1 MIWPSEG
8 NAPLQAAILKTLLY
22 ADIFD
27 FPLNETEI
35 AHYLIE
41 ERASAEA
48 VHAALTEDQWLAER
62 IASQD
67 GFYYLTGRE
76 HIVEQRRERDR
87 AATALWPAARRWGKV
102 LASLPFIRSVIITG
116 ALAAGNPTRNDDID
130 YLIVTA
136 PGRLWLARSL
146 CTTVVR
152 LASLTHQRLCPNYL
166 LAETRLSLDERNLFT
181 ARELAQMTPVY
192 GSRVHGRMRDENS
205 WADDYLPQARYPQAH
220 TWADN
225 LGPIS
230 GPLKSVG
237 ERLLGGGLGA
247 RAEQWIQRR
256 KIAQLKREAPAHA
269 DTVVLSPDCCKGH
282 FDGHG
287 RRILAAYSAR
297 LARYDLPNGGIFT
310 EGEMETA
317 PAGKP
322 PRHLNGAMQGQTEQR
337 PIIGFDATALRGAK
351 SGVGYYTSNLLAH
364 LVEEDAEHDYLL
376 LSNQTVEG
384 EAVGRCLSPRYAFPN
399 RSIWMQLVLPAA
411 LRAEQPVLCH
421 FTNFTAPLSCHT
433 PFVVTI
439 HDMTLSLFPRLHPM
453 RQHIVM
459 RPFVPVIAQRAA
471 AIIAVSQSAKADI
484 VRLLGVPESKVHVI
498 YEAPAGRFQPV
509 SSAQIAATRNRYGLH
524 GRYILY
530 VGTIE
535 PRKNLVR
542 LVEAYA
548 RMKAAGLPHQLLLV
562 GKLGWD
568 YKPLY
573 QRIDD
578 LGLRGDVLF
587 LGYVPSDDLVSL
599 YNMAEVFAFPS
610 LYEGFGL
617 PVIEAMACGTPVVTT
632 QAGSLG
638 EVAGNAALTVD
649 PLSVDELA
657 GALTG
662 VVGDAALAGT
672 LRDRGLTRASQ
683 MSWRET
689 ARQTLAVY
697 RQAIAAH
704 SYSY

>member
-1 MIWPSEG
+1 MTRPAESATSLG
-8 NAPLQAAILKTLLY
+8 VAILKTLLY

-27 FPLNETEI
+27 FPLNEAEI
-35 AHYLIE
+35 AHYLIGE
-41 ERASAEA
+41 ATTAEA
-48 VHAALTEDQWLAER
+48 VHAALVGDAWLAER
-62 IASQD
+62 IASRD
-67 GFYYLTGRE
+67 GFYCLTGRE
-76 HIVEQRRERDR
+76 GIVARRRARDQ
-87 AATALWPAARRWGKV
+87 AAAALWPTARRWGNV
-102 LASLPFIRSVIITG
+102 LGSLPFVRSVIVTG
-116 ALAAGNPTRNDDID
+116 ALAAGAPTPGDDID
-130 YLIVTA
+130 YLLVTA
-136 PGRLWLARSL
+136 PGRLWLARAL
-146 CTTVVR
+146 TTTVVR
-152 LASLTHQRLCPNYL
+152 VAALRRQRLCPNYL

-192 GSRVHGRMRDENS
+192 GRRVHQQMRDANS
-205 WADDYLPQARYPQAH
+205 WADAYLPQARDAQPPNASDH
-220 TWADN
+220 
-225 LGPIS
+225 LGPVRAR
-230 GPLKSVG
+230 LKTAG
-237 ERLLGGGLGA
+237 ERFLGGRWGA

-269 DTVVLSPDCCKGH
+269 DTIVLSPDCCKGH

-287 RRILAAYSAR
+287 RRILAAYTAR
-297 LARYDLPNGGIFT
+297 LTRYGLTNDALPS
-310 EGEMETA
+310 ELETA
-317 PAGKP
+317 VPVTPRPANGIAP
-322 PRHLNGAMQGQTEQR
+322 HAAPRR
-337 PIIGFDATALRGAK
+337 PTIGFDATTLRGAK

-376 LSNQTVEG
+376 LSNRSVEG
-384 EAVGRCLSPRYAFPN
+384 EAAGRRLSPRYAFPN
-399 RSIWMQLVLPAA
+399 RSIWMHMVLPAA

-421 FTNFTAPLSCHT
+421 FTNFTAPLSCQT

-453 RQHIVM
+453 RQHVVM
-459 RPFVPVIAQRAA
+459 RPFVPMIARRAA
-471 AIIAVSQSAKADI
+471 AIIAVSHSARADI

-498 YEAPAGRFQPV
+498 YEAAAARFQPV
-509 SSAQIAATRNRYGLH
+509 STAQVAATRQRYGLH

-548 RMKAAGLPHQLLLV
+548 RLRAAGLPHQMLLV

-568 YKPLY
+568 YKALY
-573 QRIDD
+573 ERIAA
-578 LGLRGDVLF
+578 LGVGGDVHF

-632 QAGSLG
+632 RAGSLA
-638 EVAGNAALTVD
+638 EVAGDAALTVD
-649 PLSVDELA
+649 PLSVGELA
-657 GALTG
+657 DALTA
-662 VVGDAALAGT
+662 VVSDRPLAGQM
-672 LRDRGLTRASQ
+672 RERGLARASEL
-683 MSWRET
+683 SWRET

-697 RQAIAAH
+697 RQAIAAPA
-704 SYSY
+704 

>member
-1 MIWPSEG
+1 MTWPSEG
-8 NAPLQAAILKTLLY
+8 KAPLRVAILKTLLY

-41 ERASAEA
+41 ERASVEA
-48 VHAALTEDQWLAER
+48 VHAGLTEDQWLAER

-67 GFYYLTGRE
+67 GFYYLKGRE
-76 HIVEQRRERDR
+76 EIVEQRREHDR

-136 PGRLWLARSL
+136 PGRLWLARAL

-152 LASLTHQRLCPNYL
+152 LAGLTHQRLCPNYL
-166 LAETRLSLDERNLFT
+166 LAETRLALDERNLFT

-192 GSRVHGRMRDENS
+192 GSGVHGRMRDENS
-205 WADDYLPQARYPQAH
+205 WADAYLPQARYPQAH
-220 TWADN
+220 ASSDS
-225 LGPIS
+225 LGPVRE
-230 GPLKSVG
+230 PLKSVG
-237 ERLLGGGLGA
+237 ERLLGGGLGVY
-247 RAEQWIQRR
+247 AERWIQRR

-287 RRILAAYSAR
+287 RRILAAYNAR
-297 LARYDLPNGGIFT
+297 LARHDLPNDGILP
-310 EGEMETA
+310 EVEMEGA
-317 PAGKP
+317 LRSIP
-322 PRHLNGAMQGQTEQR
+322 PHHANNAMQRQGRPR

-376 LSNQTVEG
+376 LSNRMVEG
-384 EAVGRCLSPRYAFPN
+384 ETVGRCLSPRYAFPN
-399 RSIWMQLVLPAA
+399 RSIWMQMVLPAA
-411 LRAEQPVLCH
+411 LRAEQPILCH
-421 FTNFTAPLSCHT
+421 FTNFTAPLSCQT

-453 RQHIVM
+453 RQHLVM
-459 RPFVPVIAQRAA
+459 RPFVPMIAQRAA
-471 AIIAVSQSAKADI
+471 AIIAVSQSAKVDI

-498 YEAPAGRFQPV
+498 YEAAAAHFQPV
-509 SSAQIAATRNRYGLH
+509 SSAQIAATRHSYGLH

-573 QRIDD
+573 GRIEE
-578 LGLRGDVLF
+578 LGLRDDVLF

-599 YNMAEVFAFPS
+599 FNMAEVFAFPS

-632 QAGSLG
+632 RAGSLS
-638 EVAGNAALTVD
+638 EVAGDAALTVD
-649 PLSVDELA
+649 PLSVGELTD
-657 GALTG
+657 ALIA
-662 VVGDAALAGT
+662 VVSDATLAET
-672 LRDRGLTRASQ
+672 LRERGLARASQ